1 MYELDIAEVRLTR
14 RQVVAAGGA
23 AALTAALATLMP
35 AAAEAAPKDAKKKLA
50 ELTGGAPLN
59 KGRIAIDVP
68 PYTQYG
74 KQVRIAVSVDSPM
87 SDDDRVKALHIL
99 AERNTVPEVASY
111 YFGALAGA
119 ARISTRI
126 RVARTQILVVAAEMS
141 DGTFHVGKARCK
153 VARGG
158 GGCG

>member
-1 MYELDIAEVRLTR
+1 MWELDITEVRLTR
-14 RQVVAAGGA
+14 RQVVAAGG
-23 AALTAALATLMP
+23 TAALIAILAALMP
-35 AAAEAAPKDAKKKLA
+35 GAAEAAPKDAKRKLA
-50 ELTGGAPLN
+50 ELTGSAPLN
-59 KGRIAIDVP
+59 EGKIAIDVP

-87 SDDDRVKALHIL
+87 SAGDRVKALHVL

-111 YFGALAGA
+111 NFGALAGQ

-126 RVARTQILVVAAEMS
+126 RVARTQILIVAAEMS

>member
-1 MYELDIAEVRLTR
+1 MWELDISEVRLTR
-14 RQVVAAGGA
+14 RQVVAAGG
-23 AALTAALATLMP
+23 TAALIGTLVGLMP
-35 AAAEAAPKDAKKKLA
+35 GAAEAAPKDAKKKLA
-50 ELTGGAPLN
+50 ELTGGAPVN
-59 KGRIAIDVP
+59 EGRIAIDVP

-74 KQVRIAVSVDSPM
+74 KQVRIAVSVDSPT
-87 SDDDRVKALHIL
+87 SAEDRVKALHVL

-111 YFGALAGA
+111 HFGALAGQ

-126 RVARTQILVVAAEMS
+126 RVARTQILIVAAEMS

>member
-1 MYELDIAEVRLTR
+1 
-14 RQVVAAGGA
+14 
-23 AALTAALATLMP
+23 MP
-35 AAAEAAPKDAKKKLA
+35 GAAEAAPKDAKRKLA
-50 ELTGGAPLN
+50 ELTGSAPLN
-59 KGRIAIDVP
+59 EGKIAIDVP

-87 SDDDRVKALHIL
+87 SAGDRVKALHVL

-111 YFGALAGA
+111 NFGALAGQ

-126 RVARTQILVVAAEMS
+126 RVARTQILIVAAEMS

>member
-1 MYELDIAEVRLTR
+1 MSQFDISEVRMTK
-14 RQVVAAGGA
+14 RQVLAAGGM
-23 AALTAALATLMP
+23 AALATTVFSCLP
-35 AAAEAAPKDAKKKLA
+35 GTAEAAPKDVKKKLA
-50 ELTGGAPLN
+50 EITGGKSME
-59 KGRIAIDVP
+59 KGRIKIEVP
-68 PYTQYG
+68 PYTKYG
-74 KQVRIAVSVDSPM
+74 KQVRIAITVDSKMDGP
-87 SDDDRVKALHIL
+87 DQVKAMHVM

-111 YFGALAGA
+111 HFGKLAGT

-141 DGTFHVGKARCK
+141 DGTYLIGKARCK

>member
-1 MYELDIAEVRLTR
+1 MWELDITEVRLTR
-14 RQVVAAGGA
+14 RKVVAAGG
-23 AALTAALATLMP
+23 TAALIAIL
-35 AAAEAAPKDAKKKLA
+35 AAPKDAKRKLA
-50 ELTGGAPLN
+50 ELTGSAPLN
-59 KGRIAIDVP
+59 EGKIAIDVP

-87 SDDDRVKALHIL
+87 SAGDRVKALHVL

-111 YFGALAGA
+111 NFGALAGQ

-126 RVARTQILVVAAEMS
+126 RVARTQILIVAAEMS

>member
-1 MYELDIAEVRLTR
+1 MWELDITEVRLTR
-14 RQVVAAGGA
+14 RQVVAAGG
-23 AALTAALATLMP
+23 TAALIAIL
-35 AAAEAAPKDAKKKLA
+35 AAPKDAKRKLA
-50 ELTGGAPLN
+50 ELTGSAPLN
-59 KGRIAIDVP
+59 EGKIAIDVP

-87 SDDDRVKALHIL
+87 SAGDRVKALHVL

-111 YFGALAGA
+111 NFGALAGQ

-126 RVARTQILVVAAEMS
+126 RVARTQILIVAAEMS

>member
-1 MYELDIAEVRLTR
+1 MSQFDINEVTMTK
-14 RQVVAAGGA
+14 RQVLAAGGMAVLA
-23 AALTAALATLMP
+23 AAVFSGLP
-35 AAAEAAPKDAKKKLA
+35 GPAEAAPKDVKKKLA
-50 ELTGGAPLN
+50 ELAGGKKPER
-59 KGRIAIDVP
+59 GRIKIEVP

-74 KQVRIAVSVDSPM
+74 HQVRLAVSVDSKM
-87 SDDDRVKALHIL
+87 DDSDRVKTLHIL

-111 YFGALAGA
+111 HFGKLAGK

-126 RVARTQILVVAAEMS
+126 RVARTQILVVAAEMG
-141 DGTFHVGKARCK
+141 DGTFLIGKARCK